1 MVGKLTTTTS
11 PNTVGDLIKVLKRL
25 PQNSLIQTFD
35 ISSSNEKREAKTV
48 IDRISPNA
56 QNPASV
62 VVIK

>member
-48 IDRISPNA
+48 IDRISPNP
-56 QNPASV
+56 QNPSSV

>member
-25 PQNSLIQTFD
+25 PQTSLIQTFE

-48 IDRISPNA
+48 IDRISPNP
-56 QNPASV
+56 QNPSSV